1 MLKISINQ
9 STTYL
14 FIISMLKWF
23 FYIPFTA
30 ASKSCSE
37 LKLDKAACTRGWE
50 ASVEAGILKKTMSE
64 VSKQ

>member
-1 MLKISINQ
+1 
-9 STTYL
+9 
-14 FIISMLKWF
+14 MLKWF

-50 ASVEAGILKKTMSE
+50 ASVEAGILKETMSE